1 MLALPLGACLIAASS
16 PDERPARSEARRCW
30 DGSVVPVHL
39 RCPQR
44 SQDPFFI
51 FFDEGSDEI
60 DPGVAVILS
69 NVMQAY
75 RMTGAQELVIV
86 GHHSP
91 SEPPLLAQ
99 RRAERVQAHLVR
111 LGIPA
116 NVVRIEDGR
125 SDHAPADA
133 ADDFPR
139 RVNIF
144 FPPLPDS

>member
-1 MLALPLGACLIAASS
+1 VLALPLGACLIAASL

-39 RCPQR
+39 RCPTR
-44 SQDPFFI
+44 IQDPFFI

-60 DPGVAVILS
+60 APELAVILS

-75 RMTGAQELVIV
+75 RSTGAQDLVIV

-99 RRAERVQAHLVR
+99 RRAERVQAHLVQ

-116 NVVRIEDGR
+116 NVVRIEDR
-125 SDHAPADA
+125 RWEHLPADG

-139 RVNIF
+139 RVNIY